1 MGKEVWDVCY
11 FYLLT
16 NQIGEV
22 MWYAHNTTK
31 KKTGP
36 VYSLQKENIRKYKMV
51 VLNIGMNQSK
61 YWASASGR
69 YQPETLDRYQIWIFN
84 MP

>member
-31 KKTGP
+31 KKQVLFI
-36 VYSLQKENIRKYKMV
+36 VYRKKIYANTKW
-51 VLNIGMNQSK
+51 LYLI
-61 YWASASGR
+61 
-69 YQPETLDRYQIWIFN
+69 
-84 MP
+84 